1 MEYILQC
8 SALSKSFRSN
18 TILGASAS
26 ILKNIDCSIA
36 PFSVSGI
43 TGESGCGKTTLSR
56 CILNLI
62 KPDSGIVLI
71 HGRPVCAYGC
81 KKEFFR
87 TIQAVQQNPESAL
100 DPDFTVRRS
109 LEEMY
114 TLHKERF
121 ASKQAFLK
129 ELESL
134 CKNAGIAYDELD
146 RLPYC
151 FSGGQLQRICIIRAV
166 IIKPEIL
173 ILDEPTSMLDVAVQA
188 QILSLLSKL
197 KEKYK
202 LTLILISHDLN
213 IIEYFCDYLI
223 VMRAGSIVESGVCKE
238 VFAHPAHEYTAALLK
253 SRNLHLN

>member
-8 SALSKSFRSN
+8 RSISKSFRSN
-18 TILGASAS
+18 TMLGTSAP
-26 ILKNIDCSIA
+26 ILKNIDCGIT
-36 PFSVSGI
+36 PFSVTGI
-43 TGESGCGKTTLSR
+43 TGESGCGKTTLVK
-56 CILNLI
+56 CLLNLI
-62 KPDSGIVLI
+62 KPDNGTVLI
-71 HGRPVCAYGC
+71 HGTPICAYGC

-87 TIQAVQQNPESAL
+87 TVQAVQQNPESAL

-114 TLHKERF
+114 TLHKDIF
-121 ASKQAFLK
+121 ASKQVFLTQ
-129 ELESL
+129 LESL
-134 CKNAGIAYDELD
+134 CKDAGIAYNELD
-146 RLPYC
+146 KLPYC

-188 QILSLLSKL
+188 QILSLLSEL

-202 LTLILISHDLN
+202 LTLILISHDLDV
-213 IIEYFCDYLI
+213 IEYFCDYLI
-223 VMRAGSIVESGVCKE
+223 IMQAGSIVESGVCKE

-253 SRNLHLN
+253 SRNLYLN